1 MLPVP
6 GDNVFPRENSIVLR
20 VFAAFGFT
28 YVRSAGYCEYIFAL
42 FPDTTVLAVFRVII
56 LWNTA
61 CVLQVFGVLH

>member
-6 GDNVFPRENSIVLR
+6 GDNVFPRENIIVLR

-42 FPDTTVLAVFRVII
+42 FRYSALRI
-56 LWNTA
+56 L
-61 CVLQVFGVLH
+61 LYSQSFGL